1 MSVNLPLNQKNL
13 SKKVGILLLRNFNLL
28 KLKVQCMASNIT
40 YQVALAS
47 KINFEAL
54 ELLC

>member
-28 KLKVQCMASNIT
+28 KLKVQCMASNII
-40 YQVALAS
+40 YQVPFAS

>member
-13 SKKVGILLLRNFNLL
+13 SKKVGILLFLNVNVL
-28 KLKVQCMASNIT
+28 KLKVQCMASNII